1 LIDKYR
7 KVIGVYKLSINRKS
21 RSILEEISSYVPQKS
36 KEDLIEA
43 RAQHIIV
50 SAINLLESIDESF
63 SPEEAEA
70 LKKRFVSSIRGSDP
84 NRFTRMVKRIKTGC
98 YGDEDVDGN

>member
-1 LIDKYR
+1 M
-7 KVIGVYKLSINRKS
+7 SINRRS
-21 RSILEEISSYVPQKS
+21 RSILEEISTYVPQKS

-84 NRFTRMVKRIKTGC
+84 NRFTRMVKRIKSGES
-98 YGDEDVDGN
+98 DEDDTHG

>member
-1 LIDKYR
+1 M
-7 KVIGVYKLSINRKS
+7 SINRRS

-36 KEDLIEA
+36 KEELIEA

-63 SPEEAEA
+63 SPEDAEA
-70 LKKRFVSSIRGSDP
+70 LKKRFVSSIRGADP
-84 NRFTRMVKRIKTGC
+84 NRFTRMVKRIKTGF
-98 YGDEDVDGN
+98 DEDSDSDGL

>member
-1 LIDKYR
+1 M
-7 KVIGVYKLSINRKS
+7 
-21 RSILEEISSYVPQKS
+21 EEISSYVPQRS

-50 SAINLLESIDESF
+50 SAINLLESIDETF

-70 LKKRFVSSIRGSDP
+70 LKKRFVSSIRGADP
-84 NRFTRMVKRIKTGC
+84 NRFTRMVNRIKSGC
-98 YGDEDVDGN
+98 DGDDDLHGN

>member
-1 LIDKYR
+1 M
-7 KVIGVYKLSINRKS
+7 SINRRS
-21 RSILEEISSYVPQKS
+21 RSILEEISAYVPQKS

-63 SPEEAEA
+63 SADDAEA
-70 LKKRFVSSIRGSDP
+70 LKKRFVSSIRGADP
-84 NRFTRMVKRIKTGC
+84 NRFTRMVKRIKTG
-98 YGDEDVDGN
+98 YEGDEDLDGN

>member
-1 LIDKYR
+1 M
-7 KVIGVYKLSINRKS
+7 SINRRS

-36 KEDLIEA
+36 KEDVIES

-70 LKKRFVSSIRGSDP
+70 LKKRFVSSIRGADP
-84 NRFTRMVKRIKTGC
+84 NRFTRMVKRIKSGC
-98 YGDEDVDGN
+98 DGDEDLDGV

>member
-1 LIDKYR
+1 M
-7 KVIGVYKLSINRKS
+7 SINRKS
-21 RSILEEISSYVPQKS
+21 RSILEEISTYVPQKN

-63 SPEEAEA
+63 SAEDTEA

-84 NRFTRMVKRIKTGC
+84 NRFTRMVKRIKF
-98 YGDEDVDGN
+98 GDGYEGDDGNGC

>member
-1 LIDKYR
+1 M
-7 KVIGVYKLSINRKS
+7 SINRRS

-36 KEDLIEA
+36 KEELIEA

-70 LKKRFVSSIRGSDP
+70 LKKRFVSSIRGADP
-84 NRFTRMVKRIKTGC
+84 NRFTRMVKRIKHGC
-98 YGDEDVDGN
+98 EADEDLDGN

>member
-1 LIDKYR
+1 M
-7 KVIGVYKLSINRKS
+7 SINRRSK
-21 RSILEEISSYVPQKS
+21 SILEEISSYVPQKS

-50 SAINLLESIDESF
+50 SAINLLESIDEIF
-63 SPEEAEA
+63 TEEEAEA

-84 NRFTRMVKRIKTGC
+84 NRFTRMVKRIKNG
-98 YGDEDVDGN
+98 GVEDEETDGR

>member
-1 LIDKYR
+1 M
-7 KVIGVYKLSINRKS
+7 SINRRS

-36 KEDLIEA
+36 KEELIEA

-70 LKKRFVSSIRGSDP
+70 LKKRFVSSIRGADP
-84 NRFTRMVKRIKTGC
+84 NRFTRMVNRIKTGV
-98 YGDEDVDGN
+98 EDPDVN

>member
-1 LIDKYR
+1 M
-7 KVIGVYKLSINRKS
+7 SINRRSK
-21 RSILEEISSYVPQKS
+21 SILEEISSYVPQKS

-63 SPEEAEA
+63 TIEEAEA
-70 LKKRFVSSIRGSDP
+70 LKKRFMSSIRGSDP
-84 NRFTRMVKRIKTGC
+84 SRFSRMVKRIKTGE
-98 YGDEDVDGN
+98 DDVDE

>member
-1 LIDKYR
+1 M
-7 KVIGVYKLSINRKS
+7 SINRRS

-36 KEDLIEA
+36 KEELIEA

-63 SPEEAEA
+63 SPEDADA
-70 LKKRFVSSIRGSDP
+70 LKKRFVSSIRGADP

-98 YGDEDVDGN
+98 AEDEDSCDA

>member
-1 LIDKYR
+1 M
-7 KVIGVYKLSINRKS
+7 SINRKS
-21 RSILEEISSYVPQKS
+21 RSILEEISTYVPQKS

-50 SAINLLESIDESF
+50 SAINLLESIDDTF
-63 SPEEAEA
+63 SPEYAEM

-84 NRFTRMVKRIKTGC
+84 NRFTRMVKRIKF
-98 YGDEDVDGN
+98 GDCAEDDGSNGL

>member
-1 LIDKYR
+1 M
-7 KVIGVYKLSINRKS
+7 SINRKS
-21 RSILEEISSYVPQKS
+21 RSILEEISTYVPQKS

-50 SAINLLESIDESF
+50 SAINLLESIDENF

-84 NRFTRMVKRIKTGC
+84 NRFTRMVKRIRTGSEEE
-98 YGDEDVDGN
+98 EDGFC

>member
-1 LIDKYR
+1 M
-7 KVIGVYKLSINRKS
+7 SINRRS
-21 RSILEEISSYVPQKS
+21 RSILEEISSYVPQRS
-36 KEDLIEA
+36 KEELIEA

-70 LKKRFVSSIRGSDP
+70 LKKRFVSSIRGADP
-84 NRFTRMVKRIKTGC
+84 NRFTRMVKRIKH
-98 YGDEDVDGN
+98 GDAADDIDG

>member
-1 LIDKYR
+1 M
-7 KVIGVYKLSINRKS
+7 SINRKS
-21 RSILEEISSYVPQKS
+21 RSILEEISSYVPQRS

-50 SAINLLESIDESF
+50 SAINLLETIDESF
-63 SPEEAEA
+63 TPADAEA

-84 NRFTRMVKRIKTGC
+84 NRFTRMVKRIKS
-98 YGDEDVDGN
+98 GDEDDSYAA

>member
-1 LIDKYR
+1 M
-7 KVIGVYKLSINRKS
+7 SINRRS

-36 KEDLIEA
+36 KEELIEA

-63 SPEEAEA
+63 SPEDAEA
-70 LKKRFVSSIRGSDP
+70 LKKRFVSSIRGADP
-84 NRFTRMVKRIKTGC
+84 NRFTRMVKRIKTGSE
-98 YGDEDVDGN
+98 EDDGSNG